1 MIVIPIS
8 NDKPFTLISGPCQLQ
23 DEDHCLFMVDKLL
36 SLTNKLDIP
45 FVFKTSFDK
54 ANRTSVHSKRGVGLN
69 EAINIFWKLKR
80 KFPQIRILTDVHE
93 TVQVDY
99 LKDVV
104 DILQVPAF
112 LCRQTDLIASIVT
125 KGIQINI
132 KKGQFLNPYSV
143 KDIVEKCRHYGDR
156 DLKKVMITERGTTFG
171 YQNLVVDMTGLQIIK
186 DTTNNI
192 PLIIDG
198 THAVQQPA
206 TTDGKSGGNRTFVT
220 NLVKA
225 ALTYKLAGVFIEC
238 HEDPDN
244 APSDGPNAVH
254 LKDMPKILQQLKDI
268 DNFIKGVK

>member
-1 MIVIPIS
+1 MIPL
-8 NDKPFTLISGPCQLQ
+8 NNNKPFTLISGPCQLQ
-23 DEDHCLFMVDKLL
+23 DEDHCFFMAEKLL

-45 FVFKTSFDK
+45 FIFKTSFDK

-69 EAINIFWKLKR
+69 EALNIFHKLKN

-93 TVQVDY
+93 THQVNY
-99 LKDVV
+99 LDGHV

-125 KGIQINI
+125 KGIQVNI
-132 KKGQFLNPYSV
+132 KKGQFLSPYAV

-156 DLKKVMITERGTTFG
+156 SLERVCITERGTTFG
-171 YQNLVVDMTGLQIIK
+171 YSNLVVDMTGLQIIK
-186 DTTNNI
+186 QTTNDI

-206 TTDGKSGGNRTFVT
+206 TTNSKSAGNRSFVT
-220 NLVKA
+220 NLVQA

-254 LKDMPKILQQLKDI
+254 LKDMPKILQQLKDL
-268 DNFIKGVK
+268 DNYVKEVK

>member
-1 MIVIPIS
+1 MIPFS

-23 DEDHCLFMVDKLL
+23 DEDHCFFMVDKLL
-36 SLTNKLDIP
+36 SLTNKLNIP
-45 FVFKTSFDK
+45 FIFKTSFDK

-69 EAINIFWKLKR
+69 EGLNIFWKLKR
-80 KFPQIRILTDVHE
+80 RFPELRLLTDVHE
-93 TVQVDY
+93 THQVNY
-99 LKDVV
+99 LQDVV

-132 KKGQFLNPYSV
+132 KKGQFMSPYAV

-156 DLKKVMITERGTTFG
+156 DLKRVIITERGTTFG

-186 DTTNNI
+186 HNNRTVPI
-192 PLIIDG
+192 IIDG
-198 THAVQQPA
+198 THSVQRPA
-206 TTDGKSGGNRTFVT
+206 TSQGKSGGNRSLVP

-254 LKDMPKILQQLKDI
+254 LKDMPKILTELQQY
-268 DNFIKGVK
+268 DNFIKEVKQ

>member
-1 MIVIPIS
+1 MSRQI
-8 NDKPFTLISGPCQLQ
+8 NDQPFKLICGPCQLESRDHIYKLT
-23 DEDHCLFMVDKLL
+23 DEILQITKDLR
-36 SLTNKLDIP
+36 IP
-45 FVFKTSFDK
+45 WILKTSFDK
-54 ANRTSVHSKRGVGLN
+54 ANRTSVHNKRGVGLN
-69 EAINIFWKLKR
+69 EALNIFHKLKQ

-93 TVQVDY
+93 THQVNY
-99 LKDVV
+99 LHGYV

-132 KKGQFLNPYSV
+132 KKGQFLSPHAV

-156 DLKKVMITERGTTFG
+156 TLSRVCITERGTTFG

-206 TTDGKSGGNRTFVT
+206 TTDGKSGGNRSFVT
-220 NLVKA
+220 NLVQA

-244 APSDGPNAVH
+244 APSDGPNALH
-254 LKDMPKILQQLKDI
+254 LKDMPKILQTLKDI
-268 DNFIKGVK
+268 DNFIKE